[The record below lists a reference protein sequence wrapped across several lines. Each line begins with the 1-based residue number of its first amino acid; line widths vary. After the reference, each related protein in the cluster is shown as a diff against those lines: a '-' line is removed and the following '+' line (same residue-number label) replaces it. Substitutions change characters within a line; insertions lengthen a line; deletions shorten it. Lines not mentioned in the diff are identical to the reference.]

1 MKETKGD
8 IACLCPRGKMAS
20 CTDPQPVGH
29 DRLRIL
35 KNKEIFK
42 IVNYSVSK

>member
-1 MKETKGD
+1 MV
-8 IACLCPRGKMAS
+8 S

-35 KNKEIFK
+35 KNKENFK
-42 IVNYSVSK
+42 IIKYTVSKQLYYLRLQIKANYY